1 MVLSIEEDNALTLIE
16 PLSVAVAMIS
26 VDAEGKAYI
35 GPGNSAFYALWRL
48 APNFL
53 ETKPTVVSFL
63 EFLRDQNLLPEQTN
77 FSKFRA
83 HVCKMCILDAES
95 SEEWH
100 LPDGSAFVIKVS
112 SLNKKQRLFIVED
125 LTPRLTIERAFN
137 EFVQVHQMTL
147 DHLQEGLAVFGS
159 NGLLKLY
166 NPAFA
171 SVWEISDDALS
182 NNFHMIDFL
191 DATRKTLPITEN
203 WPEKRFKLS
212 GKLLGRKSGM
222 VRIECNNG
230 VVLEGAHI
238 PLPDGAVLLRYAD
251 ISDGIELENSLK
263 QRALE
268 VTERA
273 ELLAGANRLRLEFLA
288 NLSNE
293 ICTPLTSIRGFA
305 ELLAENY
312 FGTLNKRQQE
322 YADGILSLSNSLSD
336 LIRDVMDL
344 SAVEAGL
351 LDCKIES
358 FDLHTNLTDILRLVK
373 ERARQKKLKL
383 EFDCPLDIGWIDAD
397 KKYFKQCLL
406 HLLGNAITYSGSGGI
421 VHISARRS
429 PGGVTVIIRDTGNGI
444 SKADLERVFIR
455 TKDSIL
461 NDSMKQGVGLGLTL
475 VRALV
480 EKQGGEV
487 KIKSKLNQGT
497 TVSVF
502 LPNVEILN

>member
-1 MVLSIEEDNALTLIE
+1 M
-16 PLSVAVAMIS
+16 
-26 VDAEGKAYI
+26 
-35 GPGNSAFYALWRL
+35 
-48 APNFL
+48 
-53 ETKPTVVSFL
+53 
-63 EFLRDQNLLPEQTN
+63 
-77 FSKFRA
+77 
-83 HVCKMCILDAES
+83 
-95 SEEWH
+95 
-100 LPDGSAFVIKVS
+100 
-112 SLNKKQRLFIVED
+112 
-125 LTPRLTIERAFN
+125 
-137 EFVQVHQMTL
+137 
-147 DHLQEGLAVFGS
+147 
-159 NGLLKLY
+159 
-166 NPAFA
+166 
-171 SVWEISDDALS
+171 
-182 NNFHMIDFL
+182 
-191 DATRKTLPITEN
+191 
-203 WPEKRFKLS
+203 
-212 GKLLGRKSGM
+212 
-222 VRIECNNG
+222 
-230 VVLEGAHI
+230 
-238 PLPDGAVLLRYAD
+238 
-251 ISDGIELENSLK
+251 
-263 QRALE
+263 
-268 VTERA
+268 
-273 ELLAGANRLRLEFLA
+273 
-288 NLSNE
+288 
-293 ICTPLTSIRGFA
+293 
-305 ELLAENY
+305 
-312 FGTLNKRQQE
+312 NKRQQE

-383 EFDCPLDIGWIDAD
+383 EFDCPLDIGWVDAD